1 MFGRDLLLKTDTA
14 PQSRRI
20 LQTLYGGGGGR
31 RASSCPLPPHHENV
45 FEITRLCEAH
55 SDTPL
60 PLQVPPTNRSFHG
73 FFRVSFV

>member
-1 MFGRDLLLKTDTA
+1 MVGE
-14 PQSRRI
+14 
-20 LQTLYGGGGGR
+20 GGGEQV
-31 RASSCPLPPHHENV
+31 RAPSPPHHENV